1 MNTLSIRK
9 RIVLLAVLPL
19 LLLTLLLGWLGSQLA
34 QEIAGLGVG
43 QLRQSLYDERKA
55 QLDAY
60 LELALTAMAT
70 TADPAEK
77 KQILRTLRYENGK
90 NYFFVY
96 DTAGNQIVSA
106 DNPARE
112 GKNFLQA
119 KSPEGRF
126 LVQEYIAAA
135 SKGGGYVEYRW
146 PRPGSDVPAPKLAKA
161 VAVPDSDW
169 VLATGFYIDDL
180 EQRIQ
185 TLNQTTNNMVN
196 SAMLTDLVIVMVL
209 LLLLGS
215 AGLYLAQGITR
226 PLATVVSAMQ
236 NVARGEGDLTQRL
249 PTDAGHELAELAQAF
264 NAFAGKVALLV
275 NNLRISV
282 ASLRQLS
289 QSLEQLMQQTGA
301 ATAQQHLESDAVAT
315 AMHQMSATAL
325 EVARSASGAAQATR
339 QTEQQVDGS
348 ATVLQHTV
356 SVIGQLEQQVETGV
370 QVISELGRESTNI
383 GSVLDVIRG
392 VAEQTNLLALNAAI
406 EAARAGEQGR
416 GFAVVAD
423 EVRTLAA
430 RTASSTDEIN
440 QMIGR
445 LQQGARQAV
454 TAIESIRQHSRDA
467 VSQTDKVSQALTEI
481 HSAVTVIN
489 DMNTQIASA
498 AEQQTTVSDTINQNI
513 HQIATLSLQ
522 TAETAERT
530 LQITTELNQL
540 ASAIDQQIHR
550 YQT

>member
-1 MNTLSIRK
+1 M
-9 RIVLLAVLPL
+9 
-19 LLLTLLLGWLGSQLA
+19 
-34 QEIAGLGVG
+34 
-43 QLRQSLYDERKA
+43 
-55 QLDAY
+55 
-60 LELALTAMAT
+60 
-70 TADPAEK
+70 
-77 KQILRTLRYENGK
+77 
-90 NYFFVY
+90 
-96 DTAGNQIVSA
+96 
-106 DNPARE
+106 
-112 GKNFLQA
+112 
-119 KSPEGRF
+119 
-126 LVQEYIAAA
+126 
-135 SKGGGYVEYRW
+135 
-146 PRPGSDVPAPKLAKA
+146 
-161 VAVPDSDW
+161 
-169 VLATGFYIDDL
+169 
-180 EQRIQ
+180 
-185 TLNQTTNNMVN
+185 
-196 SAMLTDLVIVMVL
+196 
-209 LLLLGS
+209 
-215 AGLYLAQGITR
+215 
-226 PLATVVSAMQ
+226 
-236 NVARGEGDLTQRL
+236 
-249 PTDAGHELAELAQAF
+249 AELAQAF

-392 VAEQTNLLALNAAI
+392 VTEQTNLLALNAAI